1 MSTNFYIDGFNLYY
15 GSLKTRYPQY
25 RWLDIQ
31 ALCENLV
38 PNQRVNRV
46 HYFTALLSNTANDD
60 LVELRQQTH
69 LRALATLPK
78 VEIHYGKFETRRRRM
93 PLWEPVRNVN
103 APQMVWVSHTEEKR
117 SDVNLATYLLIDACY
132 DDFDE
137 AVVISNDSDLVEPI
151 TAVRDR
157 FHKRIGVV
165 NPNVAHRRSPD
176 LQNAGSWA
184 FPTIYKRYLRD
195 NQLPDLVVDGDGA
208 FGKPP
213 RWQRR

>member
-1 MSTNFYIDGFNLYY
+1 
-15 GSLKTRYPQY
+15 
-25 RWLDIQ
+25 
-31 ALCENLV
+31 
-38 PNQRVNRV
+38 
-46 HYFTALLSNTANDD
+46 
-60 LVELRQQTH
+60 
-69 LRALATLPK
+69 
-78 VEIHYGKFETRRRRM
+78 M

-103 APQMVWVSHTEEKR
+103 APQMVWVSRTEEKR

-165 NPNVAHRRSPD
+165 NPDVAHRRSPD

-184 FPTIYKRYLRD
+184 FPTIYGRYLRD
-195 NQLPDLVVDGDGA
+195 SQLPAQIADGGGE
-208 FGKPP
+208 FGKPS

>member
-103 APQMVWVSHTEEKR
+103 APQMVWVSRTEEKR

-151 TAVRDR
+151 TAVKDR

-165 NPNVAHRRSPD
+165 NPDDAYKRSAD

-195 NQLPDLVVDGDGA
+195 SQLPDRIADGGGE
-208 FGKPP
+208 FGKPS

>member
-69 LRALATLPK
+69 LRALAMLPK

-103 APQMVWVSHTEEKR
+103 APQMVWVSRTEEKR

-165 NPNVAHRRSPD
+165 NPDVAHRRSPD

-184 FPTIYKRYLRD
+184 FPTIYGRYFRD
-195 NQLPDLVVDGDGA
+195 SQLPDQIADGDGA
-208 FGKPP
+208 FGKPL

>member
-38 PNQRVNRV
+38 PNQRVNRI

-103 APQMVWVSHTEEKR
+103 APQMVWVSRTEEKR

-157 FHKRIGVV
+157 FHKRIGVI
-165 NPNVAHRRSPD
+165 NPDVAHRRSPD

-184 FPTIYKRYLRD
+184 FPTIYGRYFRD
-195 NQLPDLVVDGDGA
+195 SQLPDQIADGDGA

>member
-15 GSLKTRYPQY
+15 GSLKIRYPQY
-25 RWLDIQ
+25 KWLDIQ
-31 ALCENLV
+31 ALCESLA
-38 PNQRVNRV
+38 PNQQVGRIR
-46 HYFTALLSNTANDD
+46 YFTSLVRNAANDD
-60 LVELRQQTH
+60 QVELRQQTY

-78 VEIHYGKFETRRRRM
+78 VEIHYGKFERRRRRM
-93 PLWEPVRNVN
+93 PLWEPVRNVD

-157 FHKRIGVV
+157 FNKRIGVV
-165 NPNVAHRRSPD
+165 NPDDSYKRSGD

-195 NQLPDLVVDGDGA
+195 SQLPDQIADGGGA
-208 FGKPP
+208 FGKPS

>member
-15 GSLKTRYPQY
+15 GSLKTRHPQY

-31 ALCENLV
+31 ALCESLV
-38 PNQRVNRV
+38 PNQQVSRIR
-46 HYFTALLSNTANDD
+46 YFTALMKNEANDD
-60 LVELRQQTH
+60 QIELRQQTY

-93 PLWEPVRNVN
+93 RVWEP
-103 APQMVWVSHTEEKR
+103 APDEPQMVWVSRTEEKR

-165 NPNVAHRRSPD
+165 NPDVAHRRSPD

-195 NQLPDLVVDGDGA
+195 NQLPAQVADGGGE
-208 FGKPP
+208 FGKPS

>member
-15 GSLKTRYPQY
+15 GSLKTRYPQFK
-25 RWLDIQ
+25 WLDIQ
-31 ALCENLV
+31 ALCENLT
-38 PNQRVNRV
+38 PNHRINRI
-46 HYFTALLSNTANDD
+46 HYFTALMKNAANDD
-60 LVELRQQTH
+60 QIELRQQIY

-93 PLWEPVRNVN
+93 RVWGSAHNEPRT
-103 APQMVWVSHTEEKR
+103 VWVSRTEEKR

-137 AVVISNDSDLVEPI
+137 AVVVSNDSDLVEPI

-157 FHKRIGVV
+157 FNKRIGVV
-165 NPNVAHRRSPD
+165 NPDVAHRRSGD

-184 FPTIYKRYLRD
+184 FPTIYGRYFRD
-195 NQLPDLVVDGDGA
+195 SQFPAEIADGGGA
-208 FGKPP
+208 FGKPS

>member
-15 GSLKTRYPQY
+15 GSLKTRYP
-25 RWLDIQ
+25 RFKWLDIQ
-31 ALCENLV
+31 ALCESLV
-38 PNQRVNRV
+38 PNQQVSRIR
-46 HYFTALLSNTANDD
+46 YFTALMKNAANDD
-60 LVELRQQTH
+60 QIELRQQTY

-93 PLWEPVRNVN
+93 RLWGPTHNEP
-103 APQMVWVSHTEEKR
+103 QTVWVSRTEEKR

-165 NPNVAHRRSPD
+165 NPDDAYKRSAD
-176 LQNAGSWA
+176 LQNAGNWA
-184 FPTIYKRYLRD
+184 FPTIYGRYLRD
-195 NQLPDLVVDGDGA
+195 NQLPAQIVDSGGA
-208 FGKPP
+208 FGKPL

>member
-46 HYFTALLSNTANDD
+46 HYFTALLSNTANDA

-103 APQMVWVSHTEEKR
+103 APQMVWVSRTEEKR

-165 NPNVAHRRSPD
+165 NPDVAHRRSPD

-184 FPTIYKRYLRD
+184 FPTIYGRYFRD
-195 NQLPDLVVDGDGA
+195 SQLPDRIADDGGA
-208 FGKPP
+208 FGKPS

>member
-103 APQMVWVSHTEEKR
+103 APQMVWVSRTEEKR

-165 NPNVAHRRSPD
+165 NPDVAHRRSPD
-176 LQNAGSWA
+176 LQDAGSWA

-195 NQLPDLVVDGDGA
+195 NQLPDRIADGGGE
-208 FGKPP
+208 FGKPS

>member
-15 GSLKTRYPQY
+15 GSLKIRYPQY
-25 RWLDIQ
+25 KWLDIQ

-38 PNQRVNRV
+38 PNHQVNRI
-46 HYFTALLSNTANDD
+46 HYFTALMNNAANDD
-60 LVELRQQTH
+60 QIELRQQTY

-78 VEIHYGKFETRRRRM
+78 VEIHYGKFETRKRRM
-93 PLWEPVRNVN
+93 MRWGPAHNETRTVL
-103 APQMVWVSHTEEKR
+103 VSRTEEKR

-132 DDFDE
+132 DDFDD

-165 NPNVAHRRSPD
+165 NPDDAYKRSAD

-195 NQLPDLVVDGDGA
+195 SQLPAQIADDGGE

>member
-69 LRALATLPK
+69 LRVLATLPK

-103 APQMVWVSHTEEKR
+103 APQMVWVSRTEEKR

-165 NPNVAHRRSPD
+165 NPDVAHRRSPD

-184 FPTIYKRYLRD
+184 FPTIYGRYFRD
-195 NQLPDLVVDGDGA
+195 SQLPDQIADGGGE
-208 FGKPP
+208 FGKPS

>member
-15 GSLKTRYPQY
+15 RSLKIRYPQFK
-25 RWLDIQ
+25 WLDIQ
-31 ALCENLV
+31 ALCENLA
-38 PNQRVNRV
+38 PNQQVNRIR
-46 HYFTALLSNTANDD
+46 YFTALVKNAAND
-60 LVELRQQTH
+60 EQTQMRQQIY

-78 VEIHYGKFETRRRRM
+78 VEIHYGKFERRRRRM
-93 PLWEPVRNVN
+93 WLWEPAHNEPRT
-103 APQMVWVSHTEEKR
+103 VWVSHIEEKC

-165 NPNVAHRRSPD
+165 NPDVAHRRSPD

-184 FPTIYKRYLRD
+184 FPTIYGRYFRD
-195 NQLPDLVVDGDGA
+195 SQLPDRIADGAGA
-208 FGKPP
+208 FGKPE

>member
-25 RWLDIQ
+25 KWLDIQ
-31 ALCENLV
+31 SLCENLA
-38 PNQRVNRV
+38 PNQQVGRIR
-46 HYFTALLSNTANDD
+46 YFTSLVRNAANDD
-60 LVELRQQTH
+60 QIELRQQTY
-69 LRALATLPK
+69 LRALAALPN

-93 PLWEPVRNVN
+93 RVWEPAHNEPRT
-103 APQMVWVSHTEEKR
+103 VWVSRTEEKR

-165 NPNVAHRRSPD
+165 NPDDAYKRSAD

-195 NQLPDLVVDGDGA
+195 SQLPAQIADSGGA
-208 FGKPP
+208 FGKPS

>member
-103 APQMVWVSHTEEKR
+103 APQMVWVSRTEEKR

-165 NPNVAHRRSPD
+165 NPDDAYKRSAD

-184 FPTIYKRYLRD
+184 FPTIYGRYLRD
-195 NQLPDLVVDGDGA
+195 SQLPDRIADCDGA
-208 FGKPP
+208 FGKPS

>member
-151 TAVRDR
+151 TAVKDR

-165 NPNVAHRRSPD
+165 NPDDAYKRSAD
-176 LQNAGSWA
+176 LQDAGSWD
-184 FPTIYKRYLRD
+184 FQTIYKRYLRD
-195 NQLPDLVVDGDGA
+195 NQLPDRVADGGGA
-208 FGKPP
+208 FGKPS

>member
-31 ALCENLV
+31 ALCENLA

-46 HYFTALLSNTANDD
+46 RYFTALVKNEANDD
-60 LVELRQQTH
+60 QVELRQQTY

-103 APQMVWVSHTEEKR
+103 APQMVWVSRTEEKR

-151 TAVRDR
+151 KAVRER

-184 FPTIYKRYLRD
+184 FPTIYGRYFRD
-195 NQLPDLVVDGDGA
+195 SQLPDRIADGGGA